1 MGRPTSEAK
10 VALGKLSPANPIF
23 MYPVPGSQI
32 MAGFCIWLIILLRL
46 LYKIYVFINFDDFT
60 T

>member
-1 MGRPTSEAK
+1 MGLPTSEAK

-32 MAGFCIWLIILLRL
+32 MAGFCIWFIILLRL
-46 LYKIYVFINFDDFT
+46 LYKIYVFY
-60 T
+60 